1 MILDEIVSYKIS
13 QVEKKK
19 KLIPL
24 EEIKFKNYEK
34 RDFKSSIS
42 SSFSVIAEIKQSS
55 PSKGFIKSVDPT
67 IQAQIYEDAGVNA
80 ISVLTEDKYFN
91 GEDRYIKIVK
101 DSCTKPVLRKDF
113 IVDTYQI
120 FESLAIGSD
129 AILLIVA
136 VLGKRL
142 GEFYTLSTSVGLCP
156 LVEVHTCEEMRI
168 ALDFGCEV
176 IGINNR
182 NLKDF
187 SVDLKTTERLIK
199 YADDK
204 KIIVSESGIKDLD
217 DLRYV
222 KSLGVN
228 AVLIGETLMRMNKDD
243 VKKFIEEA
251 RNV

>member
-1 MILDEIVSYKIS
+1 MILDEIVNYKIS
-13 QVEKKK
+13 LVEKKK
-19 KLIPL
+19 KSMPL
-24 EEIKFKNYEK
+24 EKIKVTNGER

-42 SSFSVIAEIKQSS
+42 SSFSLIAEIKQSS
-55 PSKGFIKSVDPT
+55 PSKGFIRSVDPAL
-67 IQAQIYEDAGVNA
+67 QAQIYENSGVDA

-91 GEDRYIKIVK
+91 GEDRYVKIVK

-136 VLGKRL
+136 ILGKKL
-142 GEFYTLSTSVGLCP
+142 EEFYTLATSIGLYP
-156 LVEVHTCEEMRI
+156 LVEVHTYEEMRM
-168 ALDFGCEV
+168 ALDCGCEI

-187 SVDLKTTERLIK
+187 SVDLKTTERLMK
-199 YADDK
+199 YIDDK
-204 KIIVSESGIKDLD
+204 KIIVSESGIRDLED
-217 DLRYV
+217 IRYV

-228 AVLIGETLMRMNKDD
+228 AVLIGETLMRMYEDD
-243 VKKFIEEA
+243 VKKFVEEA
-251 RNV
+251 RKI